1 MNLNESNAK
10 DFFSF
15 FLQFFSV
22 ITRKNYNNLSLT
34 YKDNLVGFFDINIM
48 VIDIKITGL
57 LTI

>member
-22 ITRKNYNNLSLT
+22 ITRNNLSLT